1 MPATAKP
8 KRSQLL
14 KIALCTALLL
24 TVYASTNAPAPQAN
38 EPQQLNAG
46 NMQTWLLEGC
56 QGFGHEVDS
65 EHCDSLELQYI
76 ELKNASQQQSG
87 QPFNEVQQ
95 ANAQPFEATQQGNR
109 SAILLLGAA
118 ALLALGVTGYV
129 VYSQRKP

>member
-1 MPATAKP
+1 MKP
-8 KRSQLL
+8 LH
-14 KIALCTALLL
+14 IAACTASLL
-24 TVYASTNAPAPQAN
+24 TIYASTNAPAPQAN

-46 NMQTWLLEGC
+46 NMKTWLSEGC

-65 EHCDSLELQYI
+65 DHCDSLELQFI
-76 ELKNASQQQSG
+76 ELKNASQQQSE

-109 SAILLLGAA
+109 SALPLLGVA
-118 ALLALGVTGYV
+118 ALLALGTTGYV

>member
-1 MPATAKP
+1 MKP
-8 KRSQLL
+8 LR
-14 KIALCTALLL
+14 IVACTALLL

-46 NMQTWLLEGC
+46 NMQAWLLEGC

-65 EHCDSLELQYI
+65 DHCDSLELQYI
-76 ELKNASQQQSG
+76 ELKDASQQQSE

-109 SAILLLGAA
+109 SALPLMGVAVLMALGA
-118 ALLALGVTGYV
+118 TGYV
-129 VYSQRKP
+129 IYSQRKP